1 MKIPKN
7 ILIGLLF
14 LLLVI
19 VPQVLSEVEL
29 DDPLRDDD
37 DDDDDILTEGKT
49 TTTTT
54 TTPTGTAKQKYTN
67 DQQQHTT
74 NNNLP
79 GGKNINKN
87 NGNNINDNVNNN
99 NNNEK
104 DHQRLDGD
112 DDDNNNDND
121 NADDNNN
128 ADNLLDGKNT
138 DGDDDNDDD
147 VNDDVNNEKTVT
159 VSPYQSIL
167 DRIEKWVA
175 RVPETHAELVNTD
188 WAAAEANYKP
198 PTGIDPRKE
207 SEQNFF
213 QNNHRPGKW
222 KLTLGAPLE
231 DKWEKAHGKERP
243 FRVLWVSEFEVY
255 TTSMSRWYFHTFES
269 FKQLPGVEAYLWGPG
284 FQGWD
289 DTLTTSQNIGKR
301 WGDPLYFDFL
311 MNHTFKRN
319 DGRDWLGIGTP
330 ATPVAVWHHECTYN
344 ERLPTKDIAIVLPC
358 SHEANIVFHAYAG
371 NMAYYSAQSSV
382 GDRLLWHLPHA
393 VHLPLMSSQSNPLSD
408 RKTDVL
414 LVGRIWSVY
423 PLRQR
428 FQKLIEEGRMPGKAV
443 HYQHP
448 GYWFPEGPDSRTPE
462 AVEKQG
468 AEYLRQLENAK
479 IVLMCTSKRR
489 YAVRKYMEAAAAG
502 ALIVADIPEERE
514 DEFRK
519 FVVEVN
525 LTDPDEVLIETVR
538 WWLDHPKERIERATL
553 GQKIVLSKYR
563 SDMASKSIVTAMKR
577 YIGGQR
583 GMAFPY
589 PFAQIVHFLP
599 KTKACTKLPKKPRP

>member
-1 MKIPKN
+1 MKHTKK
-7 ILIGLLF
+7 
-14 LLLVI
+14 LLLALTLLLLAL
-19 VPQVLSEVEL
+19 VPAVLSEI
-29 DDPLRDDD
+29 DPLKDIDDDDEDVDIAHKNTKTGLQHNNDDNENRYAKKTHHQVAKNGNDDDDD
-37 DDDDDILTEGKT
+37 DDDDDIDNEVDGKRKGIEKT
-49 TTTTT
+49 
-54 TTPTGTAKQKYTN
+54 K
-67 DQQQHTT
+67 
-74 NNNLP
+74 L
-79 GGKNINKN
+79 NKN
-87 NGNNINDNVNNN
+87 NDDDDDDEDDEDENDVQDNNIN
-99 NNNEK
+99 
-104 DHQRLDGD
+104 
-112 DDDNNNDND
+112 NNNDNKD
-121 NADDNNN
+121 GDNN
-128 ADNLLDGKNT
+128 
-138 DGDDDNDDD
+138 DDNDD
-147 VNDDVNNEKTVT
+147 NDGDDAAPATAHTYYE
-159 VSPYQSIL
+159 SIL
-167 DRIEKWVA
+167 DRIEKWVE
-175 RVPETHAELVNTD
+175 RLPETTAELKNTD
-188 WAAAEANYKP
+188 WDEAEAQYIP
-198 PTGIDPRKE
+198 PTGINPLKE
-207 SEQNFF
+207 SEQGVSASAS
-213 QNNHRPGKW
+213 RAKKW
-222 KLTLGAPLE
+222 KLTLAEPLE
-231 DKWEKAHGKERP
+231 DKWGKEHPGRP

-289 DTLTTSQNIGKR
+289 DTLTTSQNINKR

-344 ERLPTKDIAIVLPC
+344 ERLPTKDISIVLPC

-428 FQKLIEEGRMPGKAV
+428 FQKLIEDGKMPGKAV

-448 GYWFPEGPDSRTPE
+448 GYWFPDGPDSRTPE

-502 ALIVADIPEERE
+502 ALIIADIPEERE

-525 LTDPDEVLIETVR
+525 LTDSDDVLIETVR

-589 PFAQIVHFLP
+589 PFAQIDHFLP
-599 KTKACTKLPKKPRP
+599 KTKACMKVPKKTRP

>member
-1 MKIPKN
+1 MLYKKKK
-7 ILIGLLF
+7 ILIAITLLF
-14 LLLVI
+14 LVLI
-19 VPQVLSEVEL
+19 PKVLSEI
-29 DDPLRDDD
+29 DPLKDTDDD
-37 DDDDDILTEGKT
+37 DDDNDGDTTKT
-49 TTTTT
+49 TNLII
-54 TTPTGTAKQKYTN
+54 N
-67 DQQQHTT
+67 DAANYKQHTKT
-74 NNNLP
+74 THLKTTKKDNDDDDDDEEEENNI
-79 GGKNINKN
+79 KKVNINT
-87 NGNNINDNVNNN
+87 NNN
-99 NNNEK
+99 NN
-104 DHQRLDGD
+104 D
-112 DDDNNNDND
+112 DDDDDEDND
-121 NADDNNN
+121 NEDTNINTRKDTNEDNEEDTPE
-128 ADNLLDGKNT
+128 AEAPAPTAPTL
-138 DGDDDNDDD
+138 
-147 VNDDVNNEKTVT
+147 
-159 VSPYQSIL
+159 YQSIQ
-167 DRIEKWVA
+167 DRIEKWIE
-175 RVPETHAELVNTD
+175 RLPETTSELKNTNWD
-188 WAAAEANYKP
+188 ELDAKYSP
-198 PTGIDPRKE
+198 PTGIDPRKP
-207 SEQNFF
+207 SEKG
-213 QNNHRPGKW
+213 RLSAAERAKKW
-222 KLTLGAPLE
+222 KLSLAAPLE
-231 DKWEKAHGKERP
+231 DKWNKEHPGRP

-330 ATPVAVWHHECTYN
+330 ATPVAIWHHECTYN
-344 ERLPTKDIAIVLPC
+344 ERLPTKDISIVLPC

-371 NMAYYSAQSSV
+371 NMAYYSGQSSV
-382 GDRLLWHLPHA
+382 SDRLLWHLPHA

-428 FQKLIEEGRMPGKAV
+428 FQKLIEDGKMPGKAV

-525 LTDPDEVLIETVR
+525 LTDSDEVLIETVR

-589 PFAQIVHFLP
+589 PFAQIDHFLP
-599 KTKACTKLPKKPRP
+599 KTKACMKVPKKTRS